1 MGNLIFFMDI
11 DSACP
16 RSSEGSEAVEQAE
29 MKESRA
35 NYNLR
40 ARKEISNDEMKE
52 SESNDSCEDSKSRLR
67 SLDGPYVPKASSS
80 GSLKQPSVRPC
91 VTRVHVNEIK
101 YNLFYSIDADKIN
114 DIDEV
119 LRVKALCLRWFA
131 FKFKD
136 TDAKA
141 QILRHTEGIVES

>member
-1 MGNLIFFMDI
+1 MTH
-11 DSACP
+11 
-16 RSSEGSEAVEQAE
+16 V
-29 MKESRA
+29 KT
-35 NYNLR
+35 
-40 ARKEISNDEMKE
+40 
-52 SESNDSCEDSKSRLR
+52 
-67 SLDGPYVPKASSS
+67 PKAEVLAAPMYQALAVASSNH
-80 GSLKQPSVRPC
+80 PSALVS
-91 VTRVHVNEIK
+91 HEIK

>member
-1 MGNLIFFMDI
+1 MDI

-52 SESNDSCEDSKSRLR
+52 SESNDSCEDSKSR
-67 SLDGPYVPKASSS
+67 SLDGPYVPSSS

>member
-1 MGNLIFFMDI
+1 MDI

>member
-1 MGNLIFFMDI
+1 MDI
-11 DSACP
+11 DSACR

>member
-1 MGNLIFFMDI
+1 MDI

-119 LRVKALCLRWFA
+119 LRVKALCLKWFA